1 MRRPQIAPAIV
12 LLALSLAVSGC
23 ASNGPAMPQAAVM
36 PGKGKSYEAFQR
48 DDAYCQSSG
57 QAAIGYQSP
66 GAAANSAALGAAV
79 LGTGLGAASGALIGA
94 AAGNRPGTGA
104 AIGGGAGMLLGSAV
118 GSGQSRQA
126 GGALQSRYDT
136 VYAQCMAAKG
146 HKVGESALAQPV
158 YAAPA
163 PVYPAGPYPYY

>member
-1 MRRPQIAPAIV
+1 MRHTHIASVISV
-12 LLALSLAVSGC
+12 LVLSLAVSGC
-23 ASNGPAMPQAAVM
+23 ASNGPAMPQVPVM

-57 QAAIGYQSP
+57 QAAIGGQSP
-66 GAAANSAALGAAV
+66 GAAANSAALGTAV

-146 HKVGESALAQPV
+146 HKVGESPIPQPV
-158 YAAPA
+158 YVAPA

>member
-1 MRRPQIAPAIV
+1 MRKLQITSAIAF
-12 LLALSLAVSGC
+12 LAFSFGLSGC
-23 ASNGPAMPQAAVM
+23 ASNGPAMPQVAVM

-57 QAAIGYQSP
+57 QAAIGGQSP
-66 GAAANSAALGAAV
+66 GAAANSAALGTAV

-146 HKVGESALAQPV
+146 HRVGESPIAQPV
-158 YAAPA
+158 YVAPA
-163 PVYPAGPYPYY
+163 PVYSSGPYPYY

>member
-1 MRRPQIAPAIV
+1 MHYNHITPAIA
-12 LLALSLAVSGC
+12 LLALCLGVSGC
-23 ASNGPAMPQAAVM
+23 ASNGPAMPQVAVM
-36 PGKGKSYEAFQR
+36 PGKGKSYETFQR

-57 QAAIGYQSP
+57 QTAISGQSP
-66 GAAANSAALGAAV
+66 GAAANSAALGTAV

-104 AIGGGAGMLLGSAV
+104 AIGGGAGMLLGTAV

-146 HKVGESALAQPV
+146 HKVGESPIAQPV
-158 YAAPA
+158 YVAPA
-163 PVYPAGPYPYY
+163 PMYPAGPYPYY

>member
-1 MRRPQIAPAIV
+1 MRYIQIASAIA
-12 LLALSLAVSGC
+12 LLAFDLGISGC
-23 ASNGPAMPQAAVM
+23 ASNGPAMPQVAVM

-57 QAAIGYQSP
+57 QAAIGGQSP
-66 GAAANSAALGAAV
+66 GAAANSAALGSAV

-126 GGALQSRYDT
+126 GGSLQSRYDT

-146 HKVGESALAQPV
+146 HKGGESPFAQPV
-158 YAAPA
+158 YVAPA
-163 PVYPAGPYPYY
+163 PVYSAAPFLTY

>member
-1 MRRPQIAPAIV
+1 MRYIQIASAIA
-12 LLALSLAVSGC
+12 LLAFDLGISGC
-23 ASNGPAMPQAAVM
+23 ASNGPAMPQVAVM

-57 QAAIGYQSP
+57 QAAIGGQSP
-66 GAAANSAALGAAV
+66 GAAANSAALGSAV

-126 GGALQSRYDT
+126 GGSLQSRYDT

-146 HKVGESALAQPV
+146 HKVGESPFAQPV
-158 YAAPA
+158 YVAPA
-163 PVYPAGPYPYY
+163 PVYSAAPFLTY

>member
-1 MRRPQIAPAIV
+1 MRHIKIVSAIA
-12 LLALSLAVSGC
+12 LLAFDLAVSGC
-23 ASNGPAMPQAAVM
+23 ASNGPAMPQVAVM

-48 DDAYCQSSG
+48 DDAYCQGSG
-57 QAAIGYQSP
+57 QAAIGGQSP
-66 GAAANSAALGAAV
+66 GAAANSAALGTAV

-126 GGALQSRYDT
+126 GGSLQSRYDT

-146 HKVGESALAQPV
+146 HRVGESPLAQPV
-158 YAAPA
+158 YVAPA
-163 PVYPAGPYPYY
+163 PVYSAAPFLTY

>member
-1 MRRPQIAPAIV
+1 MRHAQVASAV
-12 LLALSLAVSGC
+12 FVLALSLAVSGC
-23 ASNGPAMPQAAVM
+23 ASNGPAMPQVAVM

-57 QAAIGYQSP
+57 QAAIGGQSP
-66 GAAANSAALGAAV
+66 GAAANGAALGSAV

-118 GSGQSRQA
+118 GSGQSAQA
-126 GGALQSRYDT
+126 GGAIQSRYDT

-146 HKVGESALAQPV
+146 HKVGASTMATPV
-158 YAAPA
+158 FVAPA
-163 PVYPAGPYPYY
+163 PVYSAAPYPYY

>member
-1 MRRPQIAPAIV
+1 MRITPVASAIA
-12 LLALSLAVSGC
+12 LLALNFGLSGC
-23 ASNGPAMPQAAVM
+23 ASNGPAMPQVAVM

-48 DDAYCQSSG
+48 DDAYCQGSG
-57 QAAIGYQSP
+57 QAAIGGQSP
-66 GAAANSAALGAAV
+66 GAAANSAALGTAV

-104 AIGGGAGMLLGSAV
+104 AIGGGAGMLLGTAV

-126 GGALQSRYDT
+126 GGSLQSRYDT
-136 VYAQCMAAKG
+136 VYAQCMSAKG
-146 HKVGESALAQPV
+146 HRVGESPLAQPV

-163 PVYPAGPYPYY
+163 PMYPAGPYPYY